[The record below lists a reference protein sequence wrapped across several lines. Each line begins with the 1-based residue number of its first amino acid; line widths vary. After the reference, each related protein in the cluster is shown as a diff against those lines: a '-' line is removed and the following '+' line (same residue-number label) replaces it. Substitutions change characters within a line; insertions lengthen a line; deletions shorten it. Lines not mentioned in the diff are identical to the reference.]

1 MSDLID
7 RVYADIDGEQ
17 IEAESIDVRI
27 SGNKSPVKVMNRR
40 NRAIG
45 HHRGVPDIA
54 LTLTFP
60 NDADIQTQFT
70 KLLKDGTLFTVT
82 EEMESQGGVISGRVF
97 LDCEVYDFSAAG
109 REGANQMITVEIGAL
124 DYFEN

>member
-1 MSDLID
+1 MSDLVD
-7 RVYADIDGEQ
+7 RVYADGAGEQ
-17 IEAESIDVRI
+17 IEAESIDERI

-60 NDADIQTQFT
+60 DNHDLSTKFADLLKNNTQFT
-70 KLLKDGTLFTVT
+70 DTT
-82 EEMESQGGVISGRVF
+82 ERESQGGSVKGRVF
-97 LDCEVYDFSAAG
+97 LDCEVYDFSLAG
-109 REGANQMITVEIGAL
+109 REGANAMITVEVGAL
-124 DYFEN
+124 DYFDN

>member
-1 MSDLID
+1 MADLVD

-45 HHRGVPDIA
+45 HHQGVPDIA
-54 LTLTFP
+54 ITLTFP
-60 NDADIQTQFT
+60 NDLDLSTQFGN
-70 KLLKDGTLFTVT
+70 LLKNGTLFTVT
-82 EEMESQGGVISGRVF
+82 EEMESQSGAVAARSY
-97 LDCEVYDFSAAG
+97 LDCQVYDFSAAG
-109 REGANQMITVEIGAL
+109 REGSSQMITVEIGSL
-124 DYFEN
+124 DYYDE